1 MYKMVSNIEYNS
13 FIVKYTRQ
21 FNTKFIT
28 LIINIYLEHS
38 FLYEENF
45 LKSLSDVLN
54 IKNTCGYITCVTT
67 PTKYE
72 KKFISE
78 HPSG

>member
-1 MYKMVSNIEYNS
+1 MSIDKQTFSME
-13 FIVKYTRQ
+13 FI
-21 FNTKFIT
+21 II
-28 LIINIYLEHS
+28 IINCICLEHS

-45 LKSLSDVLN
+45 LKSLSKVLN

-72 KKFISE
+72 KKLISE
-78 HPSG
+78 QPKG

>member
-1 MYKMVSNIEYNS
+1 MSIDKQ
-13 FIVKYTRQ
+13 T
-21 FNTKFIT
+21 FNMEFIT
-28 LIINIYLEHS
+28 LIINYICSEHS

-45 LKSLSDVLN
+45 LKSLSNVLN

-72 KKFISE
+72 KKLISE
-78 HPSG
+78 QPNG

>member
-1 MYKMVSNIEYNS
+1 MY
-13 FIVKYTRQ
+13 
-21 FNTKFIT
+21 
-28 LIINIYLEHS
+28 IIKKCIDICLEHS

-45 LKSLSDVLN
+45 IKSLSNILN

-72 KKFISE
+72 KKFSSE
-78 HPSG
+78 QPILNGQQILYLYQLINYFY